1 MYEYIFVG
9 YVGVLAILL
18 FNGYKYIY
26 KIDYDD
32 DSNDDNH
39 NDEFKYSLFNET
51 ETNDLNKLLLE
62 EHKAIIN
69 LNNND
74 TMIRLKMYNF
84 KENMNEG
91 IDKMFSS
98 IKKIYKKKPVNTQYS
113 QIINE
118 PILDNDIPYHNDMA
132 LENIE
137 LTSRNINYLNN
148 QSNNYL
154 NNYSN
159 NQNENI
165 TYIEDDLGSTI
176 NTMDLNMSLNTDC
189 EQNKSMIIDNNVSD
203 NLDRTSGNEMFHSV
217 MSR

>member
-9 YVGVLAILL
+9 YVGVLVILL

-26 KIDYDD
+26 KIDYDNN
-32 DSNDDNH
+32 SNDDNH

-62 EHKAIIN
+62 EHKANIN

-74 TMIRLKMYNF
+74 TMIQLKMYNF

-98 IKKIYKKKPVNTQYS
+98 IKKIYKNKPVNTRYS

-118 PILDNDIPYHNDMA
+118 PILDNNIPYHNDVT

-137 LTSRNINYLNN
+137 LTSRNI
-148 QSNNYL
+148 
-154 NNYSN
+154 NYSN

-189 EQNKSMIIDNNVSD
+189 GQDKSMIINNNISD
-203 NLDRTSGNEMFHSV
+203 NLNTGSGNEMFHSV

>member
-98 IKKIYKKKPVNTQYS
+98 IKKIYKRKPVNTRYS

-118 PILDNDIPYHNDMA
+118 PILDNDIPYHNDMT

-148 QSNNYL
+148 Q
-154 NNYSN
+154 SN

-189 EQNKSMIIDNNVSD
+189 EQNKSMIIDNNISD
-203 NLDRTSGNEMFHSV
+203 NLNRTSGNEMFHSV

>member
-26 KIDYDD
+26 KNDD

-118 PILDNDIPYHNDMA
+118 PILDNDIPYHNDMT

-148 QSNNYL
+148 QSNNYS

-176 NTMDLNMSLNTDC
+176 NTMDLNISLNTDC

>member
-62 EHKAIIN
+62 EHKANIN

-74 TMIRLKMYNF
+74 TMIRLKMHNF

-98 IKKIYKKKPVNTQYS
+98 IKKIYKKKPLNTRYS

-118 PILDNDIPYHNDMA
+118 PILDNNIPYHNDVT

-137 LTSRNINYLNN
+137 LTSRNINY
-148 QSNNYL
+148 SNNYS
-154 NNYSN
+154 NNQSN

-189 EQNKSMIIDNNVSD
+189 EQNKSMIIDNNISD
-203 NLDRTSGNEMFHSV
+203 NLNRTSGNEMFHSV

>member
-32 DSNDDNH
+32 DRNDDNH

-98 IKKIYKKKPVNTQYS
+98 IKKIYKKKPVNTRYS

-118 PILDNDIPYHNDMA
+118 PILDNDIPYHNDVT

-137 LTSRNINYLNN
+137 LTSRNI
-148 QSNNYL
+148 
-154 NNYSN
+154 NYSN

-189 EQNKSMIIDNNVSD
+189 GQDKSMIIDNNISD
-203 NLDRTSGNEMFHSV
+203 NLNRTSGNEMFHSV

>member
-32 DSNDDNH
+32 NSNDD

-62 EHKAIIN
+62 EHKANIN

-74 TMIRLKMYNF
+74 TMIRLKMHNF

-98 IKKIYKKKPVNTQYS
+98 IKKIYKKKPVNTRYS

-118 PILDNDIPYHNDMA
+118 PILDNDIPYHNDVT

-137 LTSRNINYLNN
+137 LTSRNI
-148 QSNNYL
+148 
-154 NNYSN
+154 NYSN

-189 EQNKSMIIDNNVSD
+189 GQDKSMIIDNNISD
-203 NLDRTSGNEMFHSV
+203 NLNRTSGNEMFHSV